1 MQENK
6 ELEKCYR
13 QYIEQQTEGYEIIAK
28 IIGYTVERMA
38 QEGLID
44 SDVQISGRLKSFKS
58 TFENDRRK
66 GIVDCFGVRI
76 VAKDEKDKVTIM
88 QEIEKVLTVHKT
100 RIHGT
105 DGKERYKGIHHLV
118 SMNEQYITD
127 NERAKGINYPLVE
140 VQYWTKELE
149 KMCVGGELA
158 YSKYKKK
165 DLGSI
170 LELYRRDPEAVY
182 SKLPICYEIKGN
194 SARVLGKQEALFKIY
209 PEIEAE
215 EKKKE
220 PEQQE
225 PELC

>member
-6 ELEKCYR
+6 ELEKYYR
-13 QYIEQQTEGYEIIAK
+13 QYIEEQTEGYEIIAK

-44 SDVQISGRLKSFKS
+44 SDVKISGRLKSFKS

-127 NERAKGINYPLVE
+127 NERARGINNPLDE
-140 VQYWTKELE
+140 VQYWTNEQE

-170 LELYRRDPEAVY
+170 LELYRKDPEAVY

-220 PEQQE
+220 QQE

>member
-6 ELEKCYR
+6 ELERCYKK
-13 QYIEQQTEGYEIIAK
+13 YIEQQTEGYEIIAK
-28 IIGYTVERMA
+28 IIGYTVEKMA

-58 TFENDRRK
+58 ALENDKRK
-66 GIVDCFGVRI
+66 GIVDCFGIRI
-76 VAKDEKDKVTIM
+76 VAKDEKDKITIM
-88 QEIEKVLTVHKT
+88 QEIEKILTVHKT
-100 RIHGT
+100 RIHGI
-105 DGKERYKGIHHLV
+105 DGKEKYKGIHHLV
-118 SMNEQYITD
+118 SINEQYITD
-127 NERAKGINYPLVE
+127 NEQVSKINYPLVE

-165 DLGSI
+165 DIRGI
-170 LELYRRDPEAVY
+170 LELYRKDPEAVY
-182 SKLPICYEIKGN
+182 NKLPICYEIKGN
-194 SARVLGKQEALFKIY
+194 SARVLKRQEALFKIY
-209 PEIEAE
+209 PEIEAG

-220 PEQQE
+220 TKQQE